1 MTKQAYSHSF
11 SPLLRSLAVFL
22 AGDLLN
28 SEAAGR
34 GEESLAS
41 LTRSRIMSLSVC
53 AAAAVQS
60 PLYDSMSLLRV
71 VRMVWGQREG

>member
-1 MTKQAYSHSF
+1 MIKEAYSHS
-11 SPLLRSLAVFL
+11 SLPLLSSLTVFL

-41 LTRSRIMSLSVC
+41 LIRSRIISLSVC

-71 VRMVWGQREG
+71 VRIVWGQSEG